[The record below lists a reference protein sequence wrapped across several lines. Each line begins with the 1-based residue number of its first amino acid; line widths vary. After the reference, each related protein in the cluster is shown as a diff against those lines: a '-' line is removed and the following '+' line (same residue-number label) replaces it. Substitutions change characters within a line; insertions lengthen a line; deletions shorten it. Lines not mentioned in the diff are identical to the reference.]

1 MRASGRRPASTS
13 DALTD
18 DGGRSSYCFKRGI
31 PCEFSEETSP
41 RPTHAQSL
49 VHIPGQYDGLPKHSF
64 VGYPIE
70 MTEGSYALVHLG
82 TLPPRPPSALTFHAV
97 PALLTRP
104 PPVAHYSTPKDLSP
118 SPSLE
123 RALRTPPLLH
133 GLLLLASY
141 LWSWHNDNIGHIRQA
156 FLQHRLEA
164 MQYLN
169 QQAQLAASDDT
180 TISLISHL
188 ALAEVR
194 LCTVSLSQGTH
205 PLPCLLSCSPPRR
218 GVDGYRLRG
227 RRRDPLEGSGG
238 ACGLARPPAG
248 EASLPPDT

>member
-1 MRASGRRPASTS
+1 M
-13 DALTD
+13 
-18 DGGRSSYCFKRGI
+18 
-31 PCEFSEETSP
+31 
-41 RPTHAQSL
+41 
-49 VHIPGQYDGLPKHSF
+49 
-64 VGYPIE
+64 
-70 MTEGSYALVHLG
+70 
-82 TLPPRPPSALTFHAV
+82 
-97 PALLTRP
+97 
-104 PPVAHYSTPKDLSP
+104 AHYSTPKDLSP

-194 LCTVSLSQGTH
+194 VLLH
-205 PLPCLLSCSPPRR
+205 PGSPFRLPPCSPRAD
-218 GVDGYRLRG
+218 VDRHWLRG
-227 RRRDPLEGSGG
+227 RR
-238 ACGLARPPAG
+238 
-248 EASLPPDT
+248 